1 MAKAKRDEP
10 EQDPPSQLSASAA
23 ASAFGAVLPDK
34 ADAET
39 AELARAEAIREKAEG
54 QIADRAR
61 AKAIRE
67 LFADCDRD
75 TLRDHLIVHSAT
87 VEEATA
93 ARKQIE
99 TDDYT
104 SPRGGVFGKLT
115 P

>member
-10 EQDPPSQLSASAA
+10 VATDPAIGVFKIENVTPDTFEVTDCDDPAAQKRCSQL
-23 ASAFGAVLPDK
+23 
-34 ADAET
+34 
-39 AELARAEAIREKAEG
+39 
-54 QIADRAR
+54 ADRAR

-75 TLRDHLIVHSAT
+75 TLRDHLIAHSAT

-104 SPRGGVFGKLT
+104 SPRGGVFGKLPT
-115 P
+115 